1 MIGTEPVHVP
11 VETKRLEPVVSLPV
25 MDGRIVFVGA
35 WPASSADGS
44 EVAFVEPNVFVAVTT
59 TRSFPPRSAVAGV

>member
-11 VETKRLEPVVSLPV
+11 VEAKRLEPVVSLPL

-35 WPASSADGS
+35 VPASSDEGS
-44 EVAFVEPNVFVAVTT
+44 EITVVEPKVFVAVTT
-59 TRSFPPRSAVAGV
+59 TRSLPPRNCATI